1 MSEKTRRTK
10 KNTRSAGANATSE
23 TETTTSSDSENL
35 NSSELSS
42 DTSTTSE
49 TFKNSNSRSF
59 SDNDKPRYEK
69 PFTDF
74 SKLAK
79 TLKNVKNNEL
89 TEINKIADGI
99 ATGLNPVK
107 SESVEEMNEIKT
119 LHAEQDENG
128 PVFNV
133 IRMIH
138 TKHAT
143 IAIAASSRDIDD
155 KEAEEIAKEAEEIEL
170 APRRGSI
177 SEMKLRRG
185 SNASLS
191 DLRRASFLSL
201 SNIKKALNGEESET
215 IAKPKSVNFEPPL
228 PRIIETN
235 NEMKEILNNAT
246 RSDST
251 EKLPTLPRVLE
262 EYKPRDDDGE
272 TKNEAARSLRSDT
285 RSAVTE
291 VSSGEPQTEQPA
303 SILSESPRDVET
315 LNDSPRS
322 LRSNNGEPATITEAT
337 TTTETDSETTDNP
350 EKLPFKNILITG
362 VAGFIGSHVVEFF
375 VKKYKNNTFFGLDKL
390 SYCSSIK
397 NLNNIINEKNFKFIK
412 ADIRDKNFIEYI
424 LRNYEID
431 CIINF
436 AAYTAVDMSFNDSLV
451 YTENNVYGTH
461 VLLECVRENR
471 DKIKK
476 FLHISTD
483 EVYGCAE
490 KHADET
496 TLLAPTNPY
505 SSSKAAQEMIC
516 YSYIKSFNIPITI
529 IRMNNVFGERQYPEK
544 IIPKFCKMLLDKK
557 VLTIHGRGEVLRNF
571 IYVGDVCRVFDIL
584 IQKSRKNEI
593 YNIGSEFEIS
603 VLDLTKE
610 IINIFK
616 ENIEINR
623 NLFTKDQIDFLKR
636 SAEQLYEFTDDRCF
650 NDTRYLIKT
659 DKITE
664 LGFIY
669 DSSKEYFLKNLRN
682 IIRWNIDCFNG
693 DNNGWLISEN

>member
-10 KNTRSAGANATSE
+10 QNTTD
-23 TETTTSSDSENL
+23 TTSSDSENL

-201 SNIKKALNGEESET
+201 SNIKKALNGEEQPET
-215 IAKPKSVNFEPPL
+215 AKPKSVNFEPPL

-262 EYKPRDDDGE
+262 EYKPRDDDG
-272 TKNEAARSLRSDT
+272 NQR
-285 RSAVTE
+285 
-291 VSSGEPQTEQPA
+291 PA

-322 LRSNNGEPATITEAT
+322 LHSNNGEPATITETT

-659 DKITE
+659 DKITD